1 MAMTDTVVAQLPR
14 LSRLHGLPANVARW
28 IGGWILA
35 GLAAPALVVGVL
47 DPSTVGV
54 AGAGGPVALVV
65 LIGLGVA
72 AQLAAVEVNRS
83 QSSHIVSLLEVAIV
97 TAFLLAGG
105 LWGWVTAVTAVAF
118 AQVLQPK
125 AWFKRIFNTAQ
136 ASVAGAVAALTY
148 ELLSP
153 GTAVIGWPHVGAV
166 ALATLLFGVTNWLA
180 VMGVLTRIEGRSVW
194 SRSPQT
200 RTLSSFSTLGNISI
214 GVVTAVLWRARPD
227 MAIFA
232 AVPLL
237 SVYAAYRGIAA
248 TRASLE
254 REHAHAQR
262 LARVLDAAEEGV
274 VVLDEQGLVEMWS
287 PAIARLTGIT
297 PEDAIGTSLDELV
310 EPTDE
315 GGNPLRTAVPTVGAT
330 GSTVD
335 WRLADVDGRMHDLV
349 VSVAPLV
356 QDGERL
362 GTVVL
367 LRDMTRQRE
376 VERLKDDFLMRVSH
390 ELRTPLTPIRG
401 FAENLRTYRDR
412 LTPDQVDMAV
422 GSIINRADD
431 LSRMVDDL
439 LLVAAPGGSNAS
451 PPRPIAVEELLE
463 VVVASTIRSHAGRRI
478 EVAVDDLDAGL
489 FSPAPSRP
497 VLDVAGVTR
506 ILEILLDNALRYSGT
521 ESSVNVVA
529 TTSAGWVEFAVVDRG
544 RGIPSDQLESIF
556 DRFHRVEDPM
566 VMTTR
571 GVGVGL
577 YIARRLARLQG
588 GDIAV
593 ESRLGQGSTFT
604 LRLPV
609 AAETAR
615 QARLAPTRAGQQPAA

>member
-1 MAMTDTVVAQLPR
+1 MTDTLVTRLPR
-14 LSRLHGLPANVARW
+14 LSRMDGPPAAVARW
-28 IGGWILA
+28 IIGWIIV
-35 GLAAPALVVGVL
+35 GLAAPLVVIGVL

-54 AGAGGPVALVV
+54 EGAGGPAALVV

-97 TAFLLAGG
+97 TTFLLADGY
-105 LWGWVTAVTAVAF
+105 WGWVIAVTAVAL

-125 AWFKRIFNTAQ
+125 AWFKRLFNIAQ

-148 ELLSP
+148 SLLTPAAS
-153 GTAVIGWPHVGAV
+153 TIGWTHVGAV
-166 ALATLLFGVTNWLA
+166 TLATLLFGVTNWLA
-180 VMGVLTRIEGRSVW
+180 VMGVLTRLEGRSVW

-214 GVVTAVLWRARPD
+214 GVVTAVLWRSRPD

-274 VVLDEQGLVEMWS
+274 VVLDELGRVEMWS

-297 PEDAIGTSLDELV
+297 ADDAISASLDDLLQ
-310 EPTDE
+310 PLDE
-315 GGNPLRTAVPTVGAT
+315 AGGQLRSPLPTVGAA
-330 GSTVD
+330 GSTID
-335 WRLADVDGRMHDLV
+335 WRLADVDGRMHDLS

-356 QDGERL
+356 QDDERV

-412 LTPDQVDMAV
+412 LSPEQVDVAV
-422 GSIINRADD
+422 GTIIARADD

-439 LLVAAPGGSNAS
+439 LLVAAPGGSHSNL
-451 PPRPIAVEELLE
+451 PRAVQVDGLMDA
-463 VVVASTIRSHAGRRI
+463 VVAGAVRSHPGRTVEVTI
-478 EVAVDDLDAGL
+478 EDLDAGL
-489 FSPAPSRP
+489 FSQDSSAP
-497 VLDVAGVTR
+497 VMDVSGVTR
-506 ILEILLDNALRYSGT
+506 ILEILLDNALRYSEAET
-521 ESSVNVVA
+521 TVNVVA
-529 TTSAGWVEFAVVDRG
+529 TTSGGWVDFTVLDRG
-544 RGIPSDQLESIF
+544 RGIPSDHLETVF

-566 VMTTR
+566 LMTTR

-577 YIARRLARLQG
+577 YIARRLARLAG
-588 GDIAV
+588 GDITV
-593 ESRLGQGSTFT
+593 ESRLGRGSTFT
-604 LRLPV
+604 LRVPD
-609 AAETAR
+609 AGTDAR
-615 QARLAPTRAGQQPAA
+615 QALVPVTTAVRQPAA